1 MKQIL
6 FATLLLASI
15 TMVAQSSSNEPKELR
30 YDLNDNLIEQEMTA
44 LSQQMVIPLCY
55 NTQVKCFISMYVN
68 YRNEQTNSMLQRANT
83 LLPVIEQVLERHQ
96 LPNELKYFAMV
107 ESAMNH
113 TASSHNGQTGLWQLS
128 SVMAKQYNLTVD
140 RYNDERVDPELST
153 EAACTCL
160 ENLYAHYG
168 DWLLTLTAYN
178 MGVAYVDKA
187 IATADGRD
195 YWTLQQH
202 LPIEVRGYIPAYM
215 AVVYIMSRPEE
226 FGLYPVCPVDIWNNT
241 ETVLVDEILS
251 FEDIQ
256 SQLDITME
264 TLSTFNPKYVKMV
277 IPASPQSPQSIR
289 LPKEIVNQFKQT
301 FKTI

>member
-6 FATLLLASI
+6 IVTLLLASI
-15 TMVAQSSSNEPKELR
+15 TMVAQGPSNEPKELR
-30 YDLNDNLIEQEMTA
+30 YNLNDNLIEQEMKT

-55 NTQVKCFISMYVN
+55 NNQVKSFISMYVN

-83 LLPVIEQVLERHQ
+83 LLPVIEQVLERHK

-113 TASSHNGQTGLWQLS
+113 TAISHNGQTGLWQLS

-168 DWLLTLTAYN
+168 DWLLALTAYN
-178 MGVAYVDKA
+178 MGVAYVDNA
-187 IATADGRD
+187 IATAEGRD

-202 LPIEVRGYIPAYM
+202 LPKEVRGYIPAYM

-264 TLSTFNPKYVKMV
+264 ALSKFNPKYLKMV
-277 IPASPQSPQSIR
+277 IPASPQSPQAIR
-289 LPKEIVNQFKQT
+289 LPKEIVSQFKQT
-301 FKTI
+301 FKTV